1 MYTVRAALL
10 THLADVQVPGGLATI
25 KEYQDEVHVALN
37 SDPHVFM
44 DIMPAVLVVAR
55 EGTRKRGHGYYHFDC
70 LVVSH
75 TRGFDQEDNA
85 DDALA
90 LTEGI
95 VDWLEN
101 NFHWMGG
108 DRHYSIDTDAGIR
121 MALMTLRSDYAIY
134 GVSFEVKEV

>member
-10 THLADVQVPGGLATI
+10 THLADVQVPGGLAVI
-25 KEYQDEVHVALN
+25 KEYQGEVHDALE
-37 SDPHVFM
+37 DPHALM
-44 DIMPAVLVVAR
+44 DIMPAVLVIVR
-55 EGTRKRGHGYYHFDC
+55 EGKRRRGHGLYHFDC
-70 LVVSH
+70 LVASF
-75 TRGFDQEDNA
+75 TRGFDQEDSA
-85 DDALA
+85 DDALV

-95 VDWLEN
+95 VDWMEN

-121 MALMTLRSDYAIY
+121 MALMTLRPDYAIY